1 MSDDRICI
9 FREEYYYSKRYFF
22 LTSGVVVEMEENQGE
37 GWDYPDY
44 KLGLYPPVEEN
55 RSRRQRLDMDCLL
68 LNLYGGDETV
78 FLAHSWLRRSC
89 FGFFRHLVFVPP

>member
-1 MSDDRICI
+1 
-9 FREEYYYSKRYFF
+9 
-22 LTSGVVVEMEENQGE
+22 LTSGVVVEMEG

-68 LNLYGGDETV
+68 LSLYGDETV